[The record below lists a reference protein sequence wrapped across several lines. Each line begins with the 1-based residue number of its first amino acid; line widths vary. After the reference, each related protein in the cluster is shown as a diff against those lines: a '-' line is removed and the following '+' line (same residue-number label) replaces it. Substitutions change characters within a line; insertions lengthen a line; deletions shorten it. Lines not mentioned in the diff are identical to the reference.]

1 MDKQL
6 RNQEKYDALKNS
18 IVSELSKDDLLKQA
32 ARLMG
37 AIGGRSGTGD
47 AKRRSTEVC
56 RQAVAKRWENYRRR
70 KATGNSNETVS

>member
-1 MDKQL
+1 MDNQL
-6 RNQEKYDALKNS
+6 KNQEKYDALKNS
-18 IVSELSKDDLLKQA
+18 IVNDITKDDLLKQA

-47 AKRRSTEVC
+47 AKRRSPDMC

-70 KATGNSNETVS
+70 KAAGTQGEKLS

>member
-1 MDKQL
+1 MDNQL
-6 RNQEKYDALKNS
+6 KNQEKYDALKNS
-18 IVSELSKDDLLKQA
+18 IISELTKDDLLKQA

-47 AKRRSTEVC
+47 AKRRPAEMC

-70 KATGNSNETVS
+70 KAAGSNTEKQG